1 MATVSSKYSRKEI
14 AMITGLVIGVGMV
27 GYYVGNTCQMC
38 TAELKNAQRYVGE
51 MDDAFNEC
59 KDTNTH
65 LTAVVVNLT
74 MQVAECVTN
83 IDGLKDTIIEY
94 CSNK

>member
-1 MATVSSKYSRKEI
+1 
-14 AMITGLVIGVGMV
+14 
-27 GYYVGNTCQMC
+27 MC
-38 TAELKNAQRYVGE
+38 TDELRSAQRYVGE
-51 MDDAFNEC
+51 MDDAFNAC